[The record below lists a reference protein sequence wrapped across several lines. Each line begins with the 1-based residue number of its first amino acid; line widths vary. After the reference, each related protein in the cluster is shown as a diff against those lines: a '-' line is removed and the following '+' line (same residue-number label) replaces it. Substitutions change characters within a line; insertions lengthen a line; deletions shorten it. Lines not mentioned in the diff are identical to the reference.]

1 MTFDDEMMMTKKM
14 MMMMMTYDDDQDD
27 KSVDFQDRARSSPL
41 PGWLLAWPK
50 IDVRHNSVSVGQH

>member
-1 MTFDDEMMMTKKM
+1 MTFDDELMMTKM

>member
-1 MTFDDEMMMTKKM
+1 MTFDDEMMMTKM
-14 MMMMMTYDDDQDD
+14 MMMVMTYDDDQDD

>member
-1 MTFDDEMMMTKKM
+1 MTFDDEMTMTKM

>member
-1 MTFDDEMMMTKKM
+1 MTFDDEMMMTKM
-14 MMMMMTYDDDQDD
+14 TMMMMTYDDDQDD